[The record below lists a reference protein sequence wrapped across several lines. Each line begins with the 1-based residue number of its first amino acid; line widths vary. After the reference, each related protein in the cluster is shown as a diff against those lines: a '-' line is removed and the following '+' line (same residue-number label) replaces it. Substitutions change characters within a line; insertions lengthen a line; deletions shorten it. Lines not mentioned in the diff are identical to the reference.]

1 MSWNE
6 NTHRMAR
13 PAPVHGGQRSLPR
26 AVSGAAPSALQANKV
41 LRNTYMLLS
50 MTLLFSAVMAGVSM
64 AVGAPY
70 GVSMICSLVALGL
83 LWFVVPR
90 TADSEAGIWVVFAVT
105 GLLGFGLGPVLNMY
119 LRGFANGSQIVMM
132 AFGLTGTIFVGLS
145 AYAVK
150 TRRDFS
156 FMRGFLFTG
165 ILIAFVVSI
174 GLLVASFFG
183 VYLQPLALGIS
194 AMFALLM
201 CGLIL
206 YQTGEIVNGGETNY
220 VLATVTLY
228 VSIYNLFTSLLH
240 LLGFA
245 AGDD

>member
-6 NTHRMAR
+6 NLR
-13 PAPVHGGQRSLPR
+13 PVPVRATGGPSHA
-26 AVSGAAPSALQANKV
+26 AVPAGSSALATNKV
-41 LRNTYMLLS
+41 LRNTYLLLS
-50 MTLLFSAVMAGVSM
+50 MTLLFSAAMAGVSM
-64 AVGAPY
+64 AINAPF
-70 GVSMICSLVALGL
+70 GLSLICSLVSLGL

-90 TADSEAGIWVVFAVT
+90 TANSEAGIYVVFAIT

-119 LRGFANGSQIVMM
+119 IRGLANGGQIVLL

-145 AYAVK
+145 AYAVQ

-156 FMRGFLFTG
+156 FMRGFLFSG
-165 ILIAFVVSI
+165 ILLAFVLSI
-174 GLLVASFFG
+174 GLLVASLFG
-183 VYLQPLALGIS
+183 YHLQPLALGIS
-194 AMFALLM
+194 AMFSLLM

-228 VSIYNLFTSLLH
+228 ISIYNLFTSLLH

>member
-6 NTHRMAR
+6 NMRPVPVRANGTSAR
-13 PAPVHGGQRSLPR
+13 SSV
-26 AVSGAAPSALQANKV
+26 VYNPSADAAQKV
-41 LRNTYMLLS
+41 LRNTYLLLS
-50 MTLLFSAVMAGVSM
+50 MTLLFSAAMAGASM
-64 AVGAPY
+64 WIGAPY
-70 GVSMICSLVALGL
+70 GLSLVCSLVAMGL

-90 TADSEAGIWVVFAVT
+90 TANSEAGIWVVFAVT

-119 LRGFANGSQIVMM
+119 LKGFANGSQIVTM

-150 TRRDFS
+150 SRRDFS
-156 FMRGFLFTG
+156 FMRGFLFSG
-165 ILIAFVVSI
+165 ILLAFVLSI
-174 GLLVASFFG
+174 GLLVASLFG

-194 AMFALLM
+194 AMFTLLM
-201 CGLIL
+201 CGMIL
-206 YQTGEIVNGGETNY
+206 YQTGEILNGGETNY
-220 VLATVTLY
+220 VLATISLY
-228 VSIYNLFTSLLH
+228 VAIYNLFTSLLQ

>member
-1 MSWNE
+1 MN
-6 NTHRMAR
+6 N
-13 PAPVHGGQRSLPR
+13 VNQYRSL
-26 AVSGAAPSALQANKV
+26 SGAVAGRGAASAVAANKV
-41 LRNTYMLLS
+41 LRNTYLLLS

-64 AVGAPY
+64 AIGAPY
-70 GVSMICSLVALGL
+70 GLSLVCSLAAMGL

-90 TADSEAGIWVVFAVT
+90 TANSESGIYVVFAVT
-105 GLLGFGLGPVLNMY
+105 GLLGFGLGPVLNAY
-119 LRGFANGSQIVMM
+119 IGHFANGAQLVMT
-132 AFGLTGTIFVGLS
+132 AFGLTGAIFVGLS

-150 TRRDFS
+150 TRKDFS
-156 FMRGFLFTG
+156 FMRGMLTAG
-165 ILIAFVVSI
+165 ILLAFVLSI
-174 GLLVASFFG
+174 GVLVASLFG
-183 VYLQPLALGIS
+183 VQLQPLALAVS

-206 YQTGEIVNGGETNY
+206 YQTGDIVSGGETNY

-245 AGDD
+245 SGDD

>member
-1 MSWNE
+1 MSWN
-6 NTHRMAR
+6 NQLR
-13 PAPVHGGQRSLPR
+13 PAPIN
-26 AVSGAAPSALQANKV
+26 SGAQPRPLPLGQDAAASAASKV
-41 LRNTYMLLS
+41 LRNTYLLLS
-50 MTLLFSAVMAGVSM
+50 MTLLFSAVMAGASM
-64 AVGAPY
+64 ALGVGY
-70 GVSMICSLVALGL
+70 GISLLCSAVSLGL

-90 TADSEAGIWVVFAVT
+90 TANSPAGLWVVFAVT
-105 GLLGFGLGPVLNMY
+105 GLLGFGLGPVINRY
-119 LRGFANGSQIVMM
+119 LGTANGGQTVMM
-132 AFGLTGTIFVGLS
+132 ALGMTGAIFVALS

-165 ILIAFVVSI
+165 IMVVFMASIA
-174 GLLVASFFG
+174 LLVASAFG
-183 VYLQPLALGIS
+183 LYLQPLHLGIS
-194 AMFALLM
+194 ALFALFAS
-201 CGLIL
+201 GIIL

-245 AGDD
+245 NDD